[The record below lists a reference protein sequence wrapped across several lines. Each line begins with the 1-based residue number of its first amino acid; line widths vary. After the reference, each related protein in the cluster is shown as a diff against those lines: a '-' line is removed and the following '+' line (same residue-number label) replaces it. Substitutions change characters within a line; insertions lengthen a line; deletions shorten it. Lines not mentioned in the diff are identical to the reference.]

1 MTTNQSVFTATAIAI
16 ALLVGA
22 LMPGSNLQ
30 NADRA
35 GDTTKSQ
42 PPSISDQALFARNLA
57 QVEQLNRLFPLQLA
71 SIDET
76 KQRISDRLHANFP
89 IQDPLKDKALSAGRT
104 VVSLVINADD
114 LNDQMFGLIPNNIK
128 KGLAWERPGL
138 LSIYRDQQLVLQARA
153 GVRIHGG
160 FPGDTNPSSFRLYFR
175 EAYGAPGE
183 TMAAV
188 IPGAPGPLRR
198 LIINKTDPAFRNA
211 IAFDISRQ
219 IGGFAPHTAVSTFY
233 LNGIPQG
240 TRLLIEHLS
249 IDFLESRFGHRDFTF
264 LRMKGGTRAGH
275 GSRWQTLTERFG
287 RQKQLKMTD
296 AEAAIDMENLMR
308 QYAAFLICGTG
319 DAFQGGIVK
328 DDRKP
333 TNRWF
338 FVNWDMED
346 SFRAEITPDYF
357 EHLGYGPPAPQV
369 LRPALWRKLRED
381 SAFRARFSELV
392 TNLLDTELT
401 PQWLGTTIA
410 RYRRLATA
418 HGIIG
423 QDDLDHVEQFLRN
436 QPNILRKVMTEFLAS
451 EAT

>member
-1 MTTNQSVFTATAIAI
+1 VTTNQSVFAATAIAI

-22 LMPGSNLQ
+22 LIPGSNLR

-35 GDTTKSQ
+35 GDSIKSL
-42 PPSISDQALFARNLA
+42 PSSISEQALFARNLV
-57 QVEQLNRLFPLQLA
+57 QVEQLNRLFPLPLT

-76 KQRISDRLHANFP
+76 KQRISDRLHASFP
-89 IQDPLKDKALSAGRT
+89 VQDPVEGKALSAGRT
-104 VVSLVINADD
+104 VVSLVIDAED
-114 LNDQMFGLIPNNIK
+114 LNDQTLGLIPNNIE

-138 LSIYRDQQLVLQARA
+138 LSIYRDQQLVLQVRA

-160 FPGDTNPSSFRLYFR
+160 FPGDINPSSFRLYFR
-175 EAYGAPGE
+175 EAYGASNE
-183 TMAAV
+183 KMATV

-211 IAFDISRQ
+211 IAFDISRR
-219 IGGFAPHTAVSTFY
+219 IGGIAPHTAVSTFY
-233 LNGIPQG
+233 LNGVPQG

-287 RQKQLKMTD
+287 RQKQLQMTD
-296 AEAAIDMENLMR
+296 AETAIDMENLMR

-333 TNRWF
+333 TNHWF

-357 EHLGYGPPAPQV
+357 EHLGYGPPAPPV
-369 LRPALWRKLRED
+369 LRPELWRKLRKD
-381 SAFRARFSELV
+381 PAFQIRFSELV

-401 PQWLGTTIA
+401 PQWLDTTIA
-410 RYRRLATA
+410 HYRREAIA

-423 QDDLDHVEQFLRN
+423 QDDLGQVEQFFRN
-436 QPNILRKVMTEFLAS
+436 QPNILRKLMAEFSVS

>member
-1 MTTNQSVFTATAIAI
+1 MTTNQSILAATAIAI

-22 LMPGSNLQ
+22 LIPGDALR

-35 GDTTKSQ
+35 GKTAKSQ
-42 PPSISDQALFARNLA
+42 HASMSDQALFARNLA
-57 QVEQLNRLFPLQLA
+57 QVQQLNRMFPLRQT
-71 SIDET
+71 SIDEA
-76 KQRISDRLHANFP
+76 KRRFGDRLRARFP
-89 IQDPLKDKALSAGRT
+89 VEDLVEGEALSAGRT
-104 VVSLVINADD
+104 VVSLVIDADD
-114 LNDQMFGLIPNNIK
+114 LNDPVLGLIPNNIE
-128 KGLAWERPGL
+128 KGSAWERPAL
-138 LSIYRDQQLVLQARA
+138 LSVYRDQRLVLQARA

-160 FPGDTNPSSFRLYFR
+160 YPGDTNPSSFRLYFR
-175 EAYGAPGE
+175 EAYGAPSE
-183 TMAAV
+183 KMAAV

-211 IAFDISRQ
+211 IAFDISRR
-219 IGGFAPHTAVSTFY
+219 IGGIAPHTAVSKFY

-240 TRLLIEHLS
+240 TRLLTEHLS
-249 IDFLESRFGHRDFTF
+249 VDFLEARLGHRDFTF

-287 RQKQLKMTD
+287 RQKQLQMTD

-328 DDRKP
+328 DDREP

-357 EHLGYGPPAPQV
+357 EHLGYGPPAPPV
-369 LRPALWRKLRED
+369 LRPVLWRKLRKD
-381 SAFRARFSELV
+381 PAFRERFSELF

-401 PQWLGTTIA
+401 PHWLGTTIA
-410 RYRRLATA
+410 RYRREAAA
-418 HGIIG
+418 HGIIEQG
-423 QDDLDHVEQFLRN
+423 DLDQVEHFLRN
-436 QPNILRKVMTEFLAS
+436 QPNILRKVMAELLAGK
-451 EAT
+451 AA